1 MNDTRNQILLAAYEL
16 FIKKGYKEVSI
27 QEITKSVGLTKGAVY
42 YFFKNK
48 EQLFQEVFNRLFIS
62 EMHINFSK
70 FSQDSLY
77 KFYHDYL
84 DHHMIF
90 AQKEGEAGTISITFY
105 SYMFDA
111 MKSFPELVIGVRES
125 FSQEKEA
132 WIEVIE
138 VARSNGEI
146 ETTLSNEQVAD
157 LFILT
162 GDGFGM
168 RGIILGEMPGKSEQL
183 VLLWDALYNSIK
195 A

>member
-1 MNDTRNQILLAAYEL
+1 MNDTRNQILLAAYDL
-16 FIKKGYKEVSI
+16 FIKKGYNEVSI

-48 EQLFQEVFNRLFIS
+48 EQLFQEVFDRIFFN
-62 EMHINFSK
+62 EMHLNFSK

-84 DHHMIF
+84 DHHLIF
-90 AQKEGEAGTISITFY
+90 AQKESEVSTISINFY
-105 SYMFDA
+105 AYMFDA
-111 MKSFPELVIGVRES
+111 MKNFPELVIRVRES
-125 FSQEKEA
+125 FAQEKKA
-132 WIEVIE
+132 WIEVSE
-138 VARSNGEI
+138 AARSNGEI

-168 RGIILGEMPGKSEQL
+168 RGIILGNMPRQKEQL
-183 VLLWDALYNSIK
+183 ILLWDALYNSIK